1 MKRKFAIPLENG
13 VLCAHFGHC
22 QTFAIIE
29 AEDDRVIDF
38 KEEVPPEHIP
48 GLYPRWVAEFGV
60 TDVIAGGMGQQ
71 AIMLFNEQNINA
83 FVGAPIKSATE
94 LVEDFLNNRLTLTAN
109 YCNHDEHEHG
119 GECKH

>member
-22 QTFAIIE
+22 QTFAIVE
-29 AEDDRVIDF
+29 AENNMVIDF
-38 KEEVPPEHIP
+38 KEVVPPEHVP
-48 GLYPRWVAEFGV
+48 GLYPRWVAGFGV

-71 AIMLFNEQNINA
+71 AVMLFNEQNINA

-109 YCNHDEHEHG
+109 YCTHDEHEHG
-119 GECKH
+119 GQCGH